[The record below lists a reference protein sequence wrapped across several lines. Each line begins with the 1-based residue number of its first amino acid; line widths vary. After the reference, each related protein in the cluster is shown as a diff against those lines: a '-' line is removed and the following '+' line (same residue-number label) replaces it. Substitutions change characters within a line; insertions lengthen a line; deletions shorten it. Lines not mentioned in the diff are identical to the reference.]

1 MAVAAAKKELESTES
16 REPALEQGETK
27 AGVGL
32 HTAANALVVIIMLI
46 GKLCHVAEGHHQCGH
61 LNNG

>member
-32 HTAANALVVIIMLI
+32 HYTPPM
-46 GKLCHVAEGHHQCGH
+46 QCSY
-61 LNNG
+61 